1 MTAVM
6 WEAFPEDLEPIAPR
20 TGPFPNRPFLE
31 TVWEHRDE
39 TESELHIEVVSQGA
53 VALAATKDLIEFAGQ
68 SNLSDYHSP
77 LGSSG
82 AKALANAM
90 AAFPGATFR
99 FDSLPA
105 EATEAVEAAAA
116 MVGADY
122 TTAQHDVA
130 AVLELPDS
138 YDDWLASIGKKERH
152 EVRRKRRRFEAE
164 FGRIEMVSHGSDAI
178 DMFSAMHRTSHGH
191 KGTFMTGGMQRY
203 FEDLLDSSDA
213 AIHTLVCDGIP
224 RASAFGFETEDGY
237 FYYNSAFDIDA
248 AMASPG
254 IVLLALMIESQ
265 IERGARVFDFLKGGE
280 RYKFKHGA
288 KPRPLFAVT
297 GRIP

>member
-31 TVWEHRDE
+31 TAWKHREATD
-39 TESELHIEVVSQGA
+39 SDLHIEVVSRGA
-53 VALAATKDLIEFAGQ
+53 VALAATKDHIEFAGQ

-82 AKALANAM
+82 TKALANAM
-90 AAFPGATFR
+90 TAFPGATFR
-99 FDSLPA
+99 FDSLPS
-105 EATEAVEAAAA
+105 EAAEAVEAAAA

-122 TTAQHDVA
+122 TVAQHAIA
-130 AVLELPDS
+130 AVLDLPGS

-164 FGRIEMVSHGSDAI
+164 FGKIEIISHGSDAI
-178 DMFSAMHRTSHGH
+178 DMFCAMHRTSQGY

-203 FEDLLDSSDA
+203 FEDLLDRSDA
-213 AIHTLVCDGIP
+213 GIHTLVCDGIP

-237 FYYNSAFDIDA
+237 FYYNSAFDMDA

-265 IERGARVFDFLKGGE
+265 IERGARVFDFLKGDE
-280 RYKFKHGA
+280 RYKFRHGA

-297 GRIP
+297 GRVP